1 MKKLTLILVIMA
13 AMTASTAMAK
23 DIRVVEI
30 STASAVSSNN
40 YDSNLQTI
48 LKTLSGVSKVV
59 CDVTNL
65 VLTVTYD
72 ADKCDVDDI
81 VNKINKEEPR
91 YEAKQ
96 KSEAKTK
103 SLVKAEKKRDEAEKK
118 VQEEQEEANRL
129 DEQRQQQSKSNAQS
143 QSKSGTQSQS
153 KSSQS
158 QPKNDDAQQ
167 GSRK

>member
-1 MKKLTLILVIMA
+1 MKKLALLLTFVA
-13 AMTASTAMAK
+13 AMSVNTASAK

-30 STASAVSSNN
+30 STVSAVNSSN

-118 VQEEQEEANRL
+118 VKEEQEEANKL
-129 DEQRQQQSKSNAQS
+129 DEQRQQQSKNSQTQTKS
-143 QSKSGTQSQS
+143 GSQTQSKSGETQK
-153 KSSQS
+153 KSG
-158 QPKNDDAQQ
+158 DVEQ

>member
-1 MKKLTLILVIMA
+1 MKKLSLIIAFIAAMA
-13 AMTASTAMAK
+13 ATTASAK

-30 STASAVSSNN
+30 STVSAVNSGS
-40 YDSNLQTI
+40 YDSNLQSI

-81 VNKINKEEPR
+81 VNHINKEEPR
-91 YEAKQ
+91 YQAKQ
-96 KSEAKTK
+96 KSESKTK

-118 VQEEQEEANRL
+118 VEQEREEANKL
-129 DEQRQQQSKSNAQS
+129 DEQRQQQ
-143 QSKSGTQSQS
+143 QS
-153 KSSQS
+153 KSSQKES
-158 QPKNDDAQQ
+158 KNDQKQ
-167 GSRK
+167 SSSSRK